1 MSLEFDHGQ
10 LVALAKEA
18 RPTTVKFRP
27 LGSGSRP
34 RWRIEVEMERIGTI
48 QLRASRGGER
58 TWSTLDS
65 AYSYAAD
72 TLGSAREFI
81 VCQK

>member
-10 LVALAKEA
+10 LVALAKES
-18 RPTTVKFRP
+18 RPTKVFFRP
-27 LGSGSRP
+27 LAQGPRP

-72 TLGSAREFI
+72 TLNSAQEFI